1 LTTPER
7 FTYVPLSLS
16 FPSDD
21 DISNELQK
29 LYTNF
34 QRCLD
39 LRDKYMEASCQRPFD
54 NPKDHDDWEIYPA
67 PPAPSWPL
75 PPPEELQR
83 RKEREL
89 AREADPF
96 GFVGSE
102 FDYNHCKIPKE
113 DEVS

>member
-1 LTTPER
+1 
-7 FTYVPLSLS
+7 
-16 FPSDD
+16 
-21 DISNELQK
+21 
-29 LYTNF
+29 
-34 QRCLD
+34 
-39 LRDKYMEASCQRPFD
+39 MEASCQRPFD
-54 NPKDHDDWEIYPA
+54 NPKDQDDWEIYPA

-89 AREADPF
+89 AREADPV

-102 FDYNHCKIPKE
+102 FDYNHCKMPKE